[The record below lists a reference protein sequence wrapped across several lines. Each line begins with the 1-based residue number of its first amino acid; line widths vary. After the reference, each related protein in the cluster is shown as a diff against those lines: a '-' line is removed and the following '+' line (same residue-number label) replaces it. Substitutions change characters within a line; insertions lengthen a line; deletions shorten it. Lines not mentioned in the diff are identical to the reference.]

1 MRSKTVPGTGTMA
14 IPSKSVCWVHDLQKS
29 LWKGCLC
36 SGLLGY
42 CFRYAQ
48 GIRTILLFSRTWG
61 YTNLPFCVSLSLV
74 FQFFLKLLGHCGLHG
89 HGPPR
94 SPFRKECHPSCCECQ
109 LAALHVLLSS
119 REPPH
124 LRARG
129 SQGSLCPG
137 KAGTSKPGHFSL
149 THGSSG

>member
-1 MRSKTVPGTGTMA
+1 MTCRSICEKGPCVLACWATVLDMPKELELYYFFLEREDTQ
-14 IPSKSVCWVHDLQKS
+14 IS
-29 LWKGCLC
+29 
-36 SGLLGY
+36 
-42 CFRYAQ
+42 
-48 GIRTILLFSRTWG
+48 
-61 YTNLPFCVSLSLV
+61 PFAFLSLV
-74 FQFFLKLLGHCGLHG
+74 FQFFLKLLGHCGLYG

-109 LAALHVLLSS
+109 LAALHALLSS

-129 SQGSLCPG
+129 SQGSSCPG
-137 KAGTSKPGHFSL
+137 KAGTSKPGHFSP